1 MFNRD
6 IPILLFLWLLLSVTV
21 GCKSSTRI
29 NMVSNI
35 DEYNEA
41 VKNLSLEDEVVW
53 VNGVWKDVEMTLV
66 GEGTEENEAAV
77 VIHDVQ
83 MENVKGLTFKNSRKL
98 NQHLNAIEPVI
109 NPKNIA
115 FHSIE
120 GLSFN
125 DNANYRE
132 RITIKNPAK

>member
-6 IPILLFLWLLLSVTV
+6 ISILLFLWLLLSITV
-21 GCKSSTRI
+21 ECKSSTRI

-35 DEYNEA
+35 DDYNEA
-41 VKNLSLEDEVVW
+41 VKHLYLGDELVW
-53 VNGVWKDVEMTLV
+53 VNGVCKDVELSSV
-66 GEGTEENEAAV
+66 GVDREENEAAV
-77 VIHDVQ
+77 VIRGVQ
-83 MENVKGLTFKNSRKL
+83 MENVKGLTFKNSPKL
-98 NQHLNAIEPVI
+98 KQHLIVTEAVI

-132 RITIKNPAK
+132 RITIKNPTK